1 MVRVL
6 ILVILTIIV
15 PVLYGLGVNAQRSIS
30 VQFICREVMATNLY
44 RH

>member
-30 VQFICREVMATNLY
+30 VQFICWEVMATNLY